1 MGAGDKPR
9 IHHMKTTIV
18 SAVTPAIIA
27 TAAILLSF
35 RSLNASALFAAYF
48 CALGVGAILALE
60 YREN

>member
-1 MGAGDKPR
+1 
-9 IHHMKTTIV
+9 MKTNIV

-60 YREN
+60 YHRAN

>member
-1 MGAGDKPR
+1 
-9 IHHMKTTIV
+9 MKTTIV
-18 SAVTPAIIA
+18 SAVTPAILA